1 MLIQMSKKN
10 PLDSIRMS
18 GDYSPVYVK
27 SVKPS
32 NKISINFK
40 IKI

>member
-1 MLIQMSKKN
+1 MKMRKKN
-10 PLDSIRMS
+10 PFDLLKNS

-32 NKISINFK
+32 NKFK
-40 IKI
+40 I